1 MSHQSPS
8 ASPSPS
14 TDPAPVPSTDPSL
27 PATSDPSLA
36 TTPVPSRNS
45 TPVPSRNSTPVP
57 VPDLAPVLA
66 PDPVPDSVP
75 SLASISAS
83 DSTLVSAPAPV
94 RDPDPT
100 PAPVPFSSS
109 DSPPTPTPASVPA
122 EASVPVSFSDSTLT
136 SAPVAAP
143 VAAPAPVRDPDPD
156 PIPSPAPFSASDS
169 ASAPVPDPLLASE
182 PALAPAP
189 ISTPAPTPASAL
201 APTPTPTPAPNP
213 TPPPNPPQIPVLVLA
228 GFLGSGKT
236 TLLNHLLHRSGGSR
250 IGAIVNDFGAIEID
264 ALAVAGAL
272 GDSTVSLGNG
282 CLCCAV
288 DASELDVYLERLAR
302 PSAGID
308 VIVIEASGLAEPE
321 ELVRMLLASEH
332 PGIVYGGLVE
342 VVDAVEFDD
351 TREKHPEIDRHLS
364 LADLVVVNKLDRA
377 AADAPRVLG
386 LVRSLTD
393 RAAVV
398 PATYGRID
406 PEFLF
411 DCRPNEERVGQLT
424 FDDLHAH
431 AGAEQDGHDAHA
443 DHLHTAYDSLSFAS
457 DLPMDPRRLMAFL
470 DSRPE
475 GLYRIK
481 GYVDFG
487 PHDARNRY
495 AVHAVG
501 RFLRFYPE
509 AWGSGDTRLTQLV
522 LIGTGLDMAALGKE
536 LEACRN
542 GDAPHADE
550 RGMWG
555 VLRYV
560 QEAESNQQSDQEA
573 DQQPES
579 EPELDPDPDPEL
591 DD

>member
-1 MSHQSPS
+1 M
-8 ASPSPS
+8 
-14 TDPAPVPSTDPSL
+14 PAP
-27 PATSDPSLA
+27 A
-36 TTPVPSRNS
+36 
-45 TPVPSRNSTPVP
+45 
-57 VPDLAPVLA
+57 
-66 PDPVPDSVP
+66 
-75 SLASISAS
+75 
-83 DSTLVSAPAPV
+83 
-94 RDPDPT
+94 
-100 PAPVPFSSS
+100 
-109 DSPPTPTPASVPA
+109 PTPTPA
-122 EASVPVSFSDSTLT
+122 
-136 SAPVAAP
+136 
-143 VAAPAPVRDPDPD
+143 
-156 PIPSPAPFSASDS
+156 
-169 ASAPVPDPLLASE
+169 
-182 PALAPAP
+182 
-189 ISTPAPTPASAL
+189 
-201 APTPTPTPAPNP
+201 PTPAPNP

-351 TREKHPEIDRHLS
+351 TRAKHPEIDRHLS

-424 FDDLHAH
+424 FDDLHEH
-431 AGAEQDGHDAHA
+431 TGGEHSGDAHA
-443 DHLHTAYDSLSFAS
+443 DHLHAAYDSLSFES
-457 DLPMDPRRLMAFL
+457 DSPLDPRRLMAFL

-487 PHDARNRY
+487 AHDSRNRY

-522 LIGTGLDMAALGKE
+522 LIGTGLDMPALGKE
-536 LEACRN
+536 LEACRD

-560 QEAESNQQSDQEA
+560 QESESGQELNQEL
-573 DQQPES
+573 DQQPGS